1 MTGSDI
7 LDNFSDVVARVSS
20 LSDEEA
26 ADLSS
31 TLIAEIVAREGNL
44 TDHQVGNF
52 KSLFASLAQNQAKL
66 LWSTVLSSSTESKRV
81 AMAWQHDQ
89 AFCDLLRTI
98 HGMPSKL
105 ASAETTIS
113 QSE

>member
-1 MTGSDI
+1 MTGSDV
-7 LDNFSDVVARVSS
+7 LDNFSDVAARVSS

-31 TLIAEIVAREGNL
+31 GLITEIVSREGNL
-44 TDHQVGNF
+44 TEHQIGNF
-52 KSLFASLAQNQAKL
+52 KSLFASLAQNQAKA
-66 LWSTVLSSSTESKRV
+66 LWGTVLSRSPESKRI
-81 AMAWQHDQ
+81 AMEWQHDK

-105 ASAETTIS
+105 AQPEVDG